1 MNTKVDSV
9 SMNAMKPTNVR
20 WFVFLAI
27 LVLCSI
33 NYVDRAVLSV
43 LMPAIQADLGFS
55 PVLVGFVFSAFF
67 WGYTLMQIPSGWL
80 CDRFAPGK
88 VIVGTG
94 ILWGVFQIITGFV
107 SSSKLFIFIR
117 VLLGIS
123 EAPIYPAGG
132 KLQSVWLTSTERGR
146 GAALL
151 DAGSAI
157 GNAIGAPLCAVFM
170 MWLDGWRG
178 ALIGAGVLTIIVVL
192 ACRNLV
198 SGTPDSNP
206 RVNEAEREYLRK
218 AFEEEDA
225 ATSANQEKAGSSS
238 SLGGYLADKSF
249 WFLCLGFFAYDAF
262 WYGLMTWGALYLAA
276 TQHLDI
282 KGLGGA
288 IFIIYGVG
296 LLGGLG
302 GGSITDHWRQKPGA
316 DNNKILHRL
325 LFVLGFCI
333 AIPMYLLSYVTD
345 VYSAVALLT
354 ISMFFE
360 KWAGCTYWSMPAL
373 LTDRQHSGAVSGAMN
388 FWGNVG
394 GAVVPIAVGFIVGG
408 TGSYFWALM
417 LFVAFALGLGI
428 FPLFINF
435 NKKMG
440 TK

>member
-1 MNTKVDSV
+1 MDVIKSL
-9 SMNAMKPTNVR
+9 KPTSIR
-20 WFVFLAI
+20 WHVFMAI

-33 NYVDRAVLSV
+33 IYVVRAVISV

-55 PVLVGFVFSAFF
+55 PIMVGFVFSAFF

-80 CDRFAPGK
+80 CDRMSPGK

-94 ILWGVFQIITGFV
+94 VLWGVFQIFTGFV
-107 SSSKLFIFIR
+107 SSSNLFIFIR

-157 GNAIGAPLCAVFM
+157 GNALGAPICAIFM
-170 MWLDGWRG
+170 IWLDGWRG
-178 ALIGAGVLTIIVVL
+178 ALIGAGVLTIIVVI
-192 ACRNLV
+192 ACRKLV
-198 SGTPDSNP
+198 SGTPDTNP
-206 RVNEAEREYLRK
+206 LVNQAERDYLNEAFK
-218 AFEEEDA
+218 KEDA
-225 ATSANQEKAGSSS
+225 DENDAGPEDPNASVLSGYLKAGS
-238 SLGGYLADKSF
+238 F
-249 WFLCLGFFAYDAF
+249 WYMCLGFLAYDSF

-296 LLGGLG
+296 LMGGLG
-302 GGSITDHWRQKPGA
+302 GGAVTDYLRQKAGS
-316 DNNKILHRL
+316 DNNAIMHKL
-325 LFVLGFCI
+325 LPVIGVCI
-333 AIPMYLLSYVTD
+333 AVPMYLLSSVTS

-354 ISMFFE
+354 VAMFFE
-360 KWAGCTYWSMPAL
+360 KWAGCIYWSMPAL
-373 LTDRQHSGAVSGAMN
+373 LAKRQHCGAVSGAMN

-394 GAVVPIAVGFIVGG
+394 GAIVPIAVGFIVGT
-408 TGSYFWALM
+408 TGSYFWALIM
-417 LFVAFALGLGI
+417 FVGFALALGI
-428 FPLFINF
+428 FPMFINF
-435 NKKMG
+435 NKKIG
-440 TK
+440 AR